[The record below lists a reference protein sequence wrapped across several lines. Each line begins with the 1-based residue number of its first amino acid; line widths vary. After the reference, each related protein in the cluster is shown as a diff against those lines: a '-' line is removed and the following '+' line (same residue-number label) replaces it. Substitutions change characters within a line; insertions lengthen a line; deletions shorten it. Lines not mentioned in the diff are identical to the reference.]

1 MGPVLT
7 AVITVGALGMLAS
20 LILGVAAKVFYVYVD
35 PRIGQ
40 VGDLLPGANCGGCGY
55 AGCTDLAA
63 AIVQG
68 NAPANGC
75 KAASDDVAQSIAKLL
90 GLSIEAGERQ
100 VAQILCRGDV
110 AHAERKFD
118 YMGIQDCRAAQLVS
132 GGDKTC
138 AYGCLGLG
146 TCVQACL
153 FDALH
158 MGENGLPVVNTNLCT
173 GCGSCV
179 NICPRHI
186 PRLIPISQKVLTLC
200 SSHDIGKVVKEIC
213 EVGCIGCG
221 LCKKVC
227 PEKAV
232 EIDKFL
238 SVVDAEKCT
247 GCGLCFEKCPT
258 GIIQEFVQTGK
269 QPMIQPPEKKP
280 EKPAKEPVEEAAA

>member
-7 AVITVGALGMLAS
+7 AIVTVGAMGMLAS

-75 KAASDDVAQSIAKLL
+75 KAASPEVAANIATLL
-90 GLSIEAGERQ
+90 GISVEAGERQ
-100 VAQILCRGDV
+100 VAQIFCRGDA
-110 AHAERKFD
+110 AHAERKFI
-118 YMGIQDCRAAQLVS
+118 YKGIKDCRAAQLVS
-132 GGDKTC
+132 GGDKACT
-138 AYGCLGLG
+138 YGCLGLG
-146 TCVQACL
+146 TCVEACM
-153 FDALH
+153 FNALH
-158 MGENGLPVVNTNLCT
+158 MGANGLPEVNTDLCT
-173 GCGSCV
+173 GCGNCV
-179 NICPRHI
+179 KICPRHI
-186 PRLIPISQKVLTLC
+186 PRLIPISQMAATYC

-227 PEKAV
+227 PEKAI
-232 EIDKFL
+232 ELDKFL
-238 SVVDAEKCT
+238 SVVDPTKCN
-247 GCGLCFEKCPT
+247 GCGKCFEKCPT
-258 GIIQEFVQTGK
+258 GVIQAVVLTSK
-269 QPMIQPPEKKP
+269 SLKM
-280 EKPAKEPVEEAAA
+280 AA